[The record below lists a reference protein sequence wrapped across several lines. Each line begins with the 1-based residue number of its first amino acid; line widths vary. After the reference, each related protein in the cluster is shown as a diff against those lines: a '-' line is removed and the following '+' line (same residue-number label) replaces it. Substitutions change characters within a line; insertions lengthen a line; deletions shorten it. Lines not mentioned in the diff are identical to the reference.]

1 MLRLIFNG
9 SQIVSAA
16 PRNGKRNMTEYY
28 WDPATPLVLTDR
40 QAGRTDA
47 YLTNVPGLVVEFIS
61 CLAGLFEH
69 EPPSPLAPVAQPEI
83 VDAAKAL
90 IDKAIAMVGFEEV
103 ERLIKPHK
111 PKGKRGRPNYEA
123 MDFVLI
129 TLGGAFQ
136 IARKR
141 NGKRLLTP
149 HAITKKIVDLCW
161 DDYDVMKRL
170 GFRKCLRD
178 FRSNKETVVKRL
190 LSRNASYSDP
200 AFDLEFLEEL
210 KRDCPEFYATQVSE
224 AMEQLVSGAV
234 SRAAEQRAGLL
245 DALHRQRPDL
255 HLLPGK
261 SFR

>member
-1 MLRLIFNG
+1 
-9 SQIVSAA
+9 
-16 PRNGKRNMTEYY
+16 MTEYY

-47 YLTNVPGLVVEFIS
+47 YLTNVPGVVVEFIS
-61 CLAGLFEH
+61 CPAGLFEH
-69 EPPSPLAPVAQPEI
+69 EPPPPLAPVAQPEI

-90 IDKAIAMVGFEEV
+90 INKAIAMVGFEEV

-129 TLGGAFQ
+129 SLGGAFQ

-141 NGKRLLTP
+141 NGKRSLTP

-178 FRSNKETVVKRL
+178 FGSNKETVVKRL
-190 LSRNASYSDP
+190 LTRNASYYDP
-200 AFDLEFLEEL
+200 ALDLEFLDEL
-210 KRDCPEFYATQVSE
+210 ERDCPKLYATQL
-224 AMEQLVSGAV
+224 QLVSEVMQLVLG
-234 SRAAEQRAGLL
+234 AAEQRAGLL
-245 DALHRQRPDL
+245 DALHRRRPDL